1 MKEQL
6 IYGEVFMIEAL
17 MGISIILMGVYFVK
31 STDLPKELKDRSA
44 QHRNETISSAKKKMV
59 YVTEPKIST
68 VNNQNLRDLHNK
80 AIDELTL
87 KITTLEQELK
97 VNNAKNAEIQKMIDI
112 HLESLRLLN
121 NKSNAIG

>member
-1 MKEQL
+1 
-6 IYGEVFMIEAL
+6 MIEAL

-68 VNNQNLRDLHNK
+68 VNNQNLKDLHNK